1 MYKDEAK
8 SFAKF
13 LAYQKQFIVA
23 NARNYC
29 KIQVN
34 KDTGNFIGIFFALA
48 GLQHAHK
55 SIVKLIRFDRTYTA
69 SWFKMNLLIVSSVNA
84 NSKTLPLA

>member
-1 MYKDEAK
+1 MYRDEAK

-13 LAYQKQFIVA
+13 LAYQEQFIVA

-48 GLQHAHK
+48 SLRHAYK
-55 SIVKLIRFDRTYTA
+55 SMIELIGFDRTYTA
-69 SWFKMNLLIVSSVNA
+69 S
-84 NSKTLPLA
+84 